1 LNKKFERF
9 GVIFSDAT
17 ITNCLLPPSL
27 AEKLQK
33 ETTFDSMQKEEEKS
47 HEYQLKVLNDN
58 AALQMKKLMASSE
71 RNIADEEAKKERA
84 LITKGQKEIEA
95 QRKKQL
101 AIIKAEEEAEV
112 LKYKAESEVI
122 NAKIKGEKEA
132 SLMILK
138 AEGEASAQKIKVDQ
152 QALVEVV
159 KAQAELE
166 AAENIAKALLI
177 EAEAEEKASIQ
188 LKEKRSH
195 DLAMSRLVALEKLTK
210 NGKIIISGEQ
220 GDSLIK
226 SVVDM
231 SK

>member
-1 LNKKFERF
+1 
-9 GVIFSDAT
+9 
-17 ITNCLLPPSL
+17 
-27 AEKLQK
+27 
-33 ETTFDSMQKEEEKS
+33 
-47 HEYQLKVLNDN
+47 
-58 AALQMKKLMASSE
+58 MKKLIASAE
-71 RNIADEEAKKERA
+71 RSIADEEAKKERA

-122 NAKIKGEKEA
+122 NAKIQGEKEA

-152 QALVEVV
+152 EAQVEII

-166 AAENIAKALLI
+166 AAENISKALII
-177 EAEAEEKASIQ
+177 EADAEEKASSQ
-188 LKEKRSH
+188 LKEKRAH
-195 DLAMSRLVALEKLTK
+195 DLTIEKLQALEKLTK
-210 NGKIIISGEQ
+210 KGKIIISGEN
-220 GDSLIK
+220 GDNLIK